1 MDEGYQVRL
10 TEFLIYV
17 CIYVSISVLL
27 RNYIITICPTLVLHA
42 TYTTSCNT
50 LKD

>member
-27 RNYIITICPTLVLHA
+27 RNYIITINIMSYFGIAYYIYYLM
-42 TYTTSCNT
+42 
-50 LKD
+50 